1 LEVGGKLISLWNLL
15 TIPQGDH
22 VMQMK
27 SSLFYGAAVGV
38 LLSFAAAAIADA
50 KPRHGRHA
58 ARAATDPAIVA
69 KVNAL
74 SDEVEALKQRV
85 DQDDQVRQQLQTQVQ
100 QAQADATQ
108 ARAETKAA
116 QDQLAAQIQTIPGEV
131 KTQVAAAQPK
141 PGWWANTQVSGRM
154 YYDLTNIHEKSNVGA
169 PGLSFPA
176 PTGHSANGTNF
187 DIKRFYVS
195 IDHQFNSIFSGN
207 ITTDFNYDSGPA
219 GATQLYIKKAYLQ
232 GKFSPWFTVRLGAA
246 DMPWI
251 PFVEDAYGYRY
262 VEFTLIDRTKFGTSS
277 DWGAHILGS
286 GPVGPATVGYQISI
300 VNGMGYKKPGFIGGV
315 NRSEG
320 MDFEGRV
327 NVGYK
332 GVVAAVGGYSGKL
345 GQDFDGVTT
354 YHTAHRF
361 DALLYYSNT
370 LFRIGGEYMW
380 ANADVSAS
388 QITLPPP
395 GVADDSQG
403 WEVFGNV
410 NITPQIALFGRYD
423 WVKPRHNTNPALKND
438 YYNIG
443 ISYEP
448 VKIVDF
454 ALVYKH
460 EAIDNGAFSSQ
471 NFATTALNG
480 KATYNEVGLW
490 GQFRW

>member
-1 LEVGGKLISLWNLL
+1 
-15 TIPQGDH
+15 
-22 VMQMK
+22 MK
-27 SSLFYGAAVGV
+27 SSLFFGAAAGV
-38 LLSFAAAAIADA
+38 LVSLGVVASADA
-50 KPRHGRHA
+50 APKHGRHA
-58 ARAATDPAIVA
+58 ARPATDPALAA

-74 SDEVEALKQRV
+74 SDEVEALKQRL
-85 DQDDQVRQQLQTQVQ
+85 DADDQVRGQLQTQVQ
-100 QAQADATQ
+100 QAQAGAAQ
-108 ARAETKAA
+108 ARAETKVA
-116 QDQLAAQIQTIPGEV
+116 QDKLAAQIQTIPGEV

-154 YYDLTNIHEKSNVGA
+154 YYDLTNIDEKSNVGN

-176 PTGHSANGTNF
+176 PTSHSANGTNF

-195 IDHQFNSIFSGN
+195 IDHQFNSIFSGD

-219 GATQLYIKKAYLQ
+219 GATQLYIKKAFLQ
-232 GKFSPWFTVRLGAA
+232 AKFSPWFAVRLGAA
-246 DMPWI
+246 DMPWV
-251 PFVEDAYGYRY
+251 PFAEDTYGYRY
-262 VEFTLIDRTKFGTSS
+262 VENTLIDRTKFGTSA
-277 DWGAHILGS
+277 DWGAHILGG
-286 GPVGPATVGYQISI
+286 GPLGPTTVGYQISI

-332 GVVAAVGGYSGKL
+332 GVVAAIGGYSGKL
-345 GQDFDGVTT
+345 GQDFEGVTT

-361 DALLYYSNT
+361 DALLAYSDKF
-370 LFRIGGEYMW
+370 FRIGGEYMW
-380 ANADVSAS
+380 ADADVAAS
-388 QITLPPP
+388 QITLAPP
-395 GVADDSQG
+395 GRADESHG

-410 NITPQIALFGRYD
+410 NLTPQISIFGRYD
-423 WVKPRHNTNPALKND
+423 WVKPRQTTSPSLKNN

-448 VKIVDF
+448 VKVVDF

-460 EAIDNGAFSSQ
+460 DAIDNGAFSTQ

>member
-1 LEVGGKLISLWNLL
+1 
-15 TIPQGDH
+15 
-22 VMQMK
+22 
-27 SSLFYGAAVGV
+27 
-38 LLSFAAAAIADA
+38 
-50 KPRHGRHA
+50 
-58 ARAATDPAIVA
+58 
-69 KVNAL
+69 
-74 SDEVEALKQRV
+74 
-85 DQDDQVRQQLQTQVQ
+85 
-100 QAQADATQ
+100 
-108 ARAETKAA
+108 
-116 QDQLAAQIQTIPGEV
+116 
-131 KTQVAAAQPK
+131 
-141 PGWWANTQVSGRM
+141 
-154 YYDLTNIHEKSNVGA
+154 
-169 PGLSFPA
+169 
-176 PTGHSANGTNF
+176 
-187 DIKRFYVS
+187 
-195 IDHQFNSIFSGN
+195 
-207 ITTDFNYDSGPA
+207 
-219 GATQLYIKKAYLQ
+219 
-232 GKFSPWFTVRLGAA
+232 
-246 DMPWI
+246 
-251 PFVEDAYGYRY
+251 
-262 VEFTLIDRTKFGTSS
+262 
-277 DWGAHILGS
+277 
-286 GPVGPATVGYQISI
+286 
-300 VNGMGYKKPGFIGGV
+300 
-315 NRSEG
+315 
-320 MDFEGRV
+320 
-327 NVGYK
+327 
-332 GVVAAVGGYSGKL
+332 VGGYSGKL